1 MNYIMNK
8 EEILETLNVLAKSQ
22 GFYRRLLFN
31 INENPKI
38 LDMLEQQKFKD
49 ALDLVFFLEQ

>member
-1 MNYIMNK
+1 MNK
-8 EEILETLNVLAKSQ
+8 QEILETLQTLAKSQ

-31 INENPKI
+31 INENPEI
-38 LDMLEQQKFKD
+38 LDILEQQKFKD

>member
-1 MNYIMNK
+1 MDK
-8 EEILETLNVLAKSQ
+8 QEILETLQILAKSQ

-38 LDMLEQQKFKD
+38 LDILEQ
-49 ALDLVFFLEQ
+49 